1 MLNFRLIFLA
11 FVWIFSSSA
20 WAADASSST
29 ENALFTKP
37 DTEILTPDQAF
48 QLDIKADD
56 QRTLKAKFTIAKGHY
71 LYRNKIT
78 FESQDIRLETVLP
91 TGDIKKDTH
100 FGEVE
105 VYHNAMTARLI
116 LNNPPANLQK
126 IKVQASYQ
134 GCSEKGLCYSPI
146 RKAFEINLPNEIGR
160 AHV

>member
-78 FESQDIRLETVLP
+78 FESQ
-91 TGDIKKDTH
+91 
-100 FGEVE
+100 
-105 VYHNAMTARLI
+105 
-116 LNNPPANLQK
+116 NLA
-126 IKVQASYQ
+126 I
-134 GCSEKGLCYSPI
+134 EK
-146 RKAFEINLPNEIGR
+146 IGR